1 MLNHGF
7 LVRDSVEGTKPGS
20 PSGDAITICFQQH
33 SSLMRSGSRGFR
45 VSRGRGRRGTG
56 RSGTAAQALQQKK
69 LRKIRTLF
77 TVRAGVEASAQWAV
91 APHRKAMSY
100 LSVPSE

>member
-1 MLNHGF
+1 MMPSQYVFSNIRHLCVVVVEDF
-7 LVRDSVEGTKPGS
+7 VSVVVVAVVEQEEAGPLRKLYS
-20 PSGDAITICFQQH
+20 K
-33 SSLMRSGSRGFR
+33 
-45 VSRGRGRRGTG
+45 
-56 RSGTAAQALQQKK
+56 KK